1 MSNTREMIC
10 IVCPQGCRLT
20 VEEKN
25 DGEIVVMGNACN
37 RGIPYAKKELTNPT
51 RVVTSTVKI
60 NGGIHKRL
68 PVKTSIDIPKG
79 LNFAVMK
86 ELNNVEVNA
95 PIKVGTVL
103 IKNILGTG
111 ADIVAT
117 RDM

>member
-1 MSNTREMIC
+1 MIEMIC
-10 IVCPQGCRLT
+10 IVCPKGCRLS
-20 VEEKN
+20 VDQRP
-25 DGEIVVMGNACN
+25 DGEILVMGNGCN

-68 PVKTSIDIPKG
+68 PVKTSTDIPKG

-86 ELNNVEVNA
+86 ELESIELNA
-95 PIKVGTVL
+95 PIKVGTVI
-103 IKNILGTG
+103 IKNILNTG

-117 RDM
+117 RNM

>member
-1 MSNTREMIC
+1 MREMIC
-10 IVCPQGCRLT
+10 IVCPQGCRLS
-20 VEEKN
+20 VDERP
-25 DGEIVVMGNACN
+25 DGEIIVTGNGCN

-60 NGGIHKRL
+60 HGGIHKRL
-68 PVKTSIDIPKG
+68 PVKTSTDIPKG

-103 IKNILGTG
+103 IENILGTG

>member
-1 MSNTREMIC
+1 MIEMIC
-10 IVCPQGCRLT
+10 IVCPKGCRLS
-20 VEEKN
+20 VDQRP
-25 DGEIVVMGNACN
+25 DGEILVMGNGCN

-68 PVKTSIDIPKG
+68 PVKTSMDIPKG

-86 ELNNVEVNA
+86 ELEKIELNA
-95 PIKVGTVL
+95 PIKVGTV
-103 IKNILGTG
+103 IVKNILDTG

-117 RDM
+117 RNM

>member
-1 MSNTREMIC
+1 MIEMIC
-10 IVCPQGCRLT
+10 IVCPKGCRLS
-20 VEEKN
+20 VDQKS
-25 DGEIVVMGNACN
+25 DGEVLVTGNGCN

-60 NGGIHKRL
+60 NGAIHKRL
-68 PVKTSIDIPKG
+68 PVKTSKDIPKH

-86 ELNNVEVNA
+86 ELESIEVTA

-103 IKNILGTG
+103 IKNILGTD

-117 RDM
+117 RNM

>member
-1 MSNTREMIC
+1 MIEMTC
-10 IVCPQGCRLT
+10 IVCPKGCRLS
-20 VEEKN
+20 VDQRP
-25 DGEIVVMGNACN
+25 DGEILVTGNGCN

-68 PVKTSIDIPKG
+68 PVKTSTDIAKG

-86 ELNNVEVNA
+86 ELEKIEITA
-95 PIKVGTVL
+95 PIKVGTVI
-103 IKNILGTG
+103 IKNILDTG

-117 RDM
+117 RNM

>member
-1 MSNTREMIC
+1 MKEMIC
-10 IVCPQGCRLT
+10 IVCPKGCRLS
-20 VEEKN
+20 VDQRP
-25 DGEIVVMGNACN
+25 DGESLVMGNGCN

-68 PVKTSIDIPKG
+68 PVKTSTDIPKG

-86 ELNNVEVNA
+86 ELEKIEVNA

-103 IKNILGTG
+103 IKNILDTG

-117 RDM
+117 RNM

>member
-1 MSNTREMIC
+1 MIEMIC
-10 IVCPQGCRLT
+10 IVCPKGCRLS
-20 VEEKN
+20 VDQRP
-25 DGEIVVMGNACN
+25 DGEILVMGNGCN

-68 PVKTSIDIPKG
+68 PVKTSTDIPKG

-86 ELNNVEVNA
+86 ELEKIEVNA

-103 IKNILGTG
+103 IKNILDTG
-111 ADIVAT
+111 ADIVTT
-117 RDM
+117 RNM